1 MLPTGTATVLKA
13 SNRFKKAGA
22 ARRARE
28 ADERAERVAQL
39 EKQLEEKG
47 GIGALLLDSR
57 ENKMQMEKL
66 QEQME
71 AMQLLMKTQFEQL
84 NTQLQKIA

>member
-1 MLPTGTATVLKA
+1 MLPMGTATVLKA

-28 ADERAERVAQL
+28 ADERAERAAQL
-39 EKQLEEKG
+39 EKELEEKG

-57 ENKMQMEKL
+57 ENKMQMGKL

-71 AMQLLMKTQFEQL
+71 SMQLLMKTQFEQL
-84 NTQLQKIA
+84 NAQLQQIA

>member
-1 MLPTGTATVLKA
+1 MCAECQDICDNSCESKPLK
-13 SNRFKKAGA
+13 
-22 ARRARE
+22 E
-28 ADERAERVAQL
+28 TPVIIEQ
-39 EKQLEEKG
+39 EKEVEEKG

-57 ENKMQMEKL
+57 ENKVQMEKL

-84 NTQLQKIA
+84 NAQLQQIA

>member
-57 ENKMQMEKL
+57 ENKMQIEKL